1 MHTDVNLHVL
11 GRQPLHLGV
20 HLRALAILARP
31 WRQPAV
37 PSHLRAVQYSRRRPT
52 SLATVVAPID
62 GAPLALTSAQSP
74 TLVSALA
81 PGPTPASASTSTK
94 PPEAHVWELAEAH
107 GHGSR
112 RAAAQ
117 GRARVSARC
126 PRPSS
131 CSGHQPPLPPA
142 CLLLELRSAPA
153 VRLSRRCPPAPRAAQ
168 CADHSPALPSRC
180 LRPSSRSVVPQ
191 PSACIAA
198 NSLSCAEH
206 LATTSAYA
214 NTDTIFVLPS
224 RPPPPSP
231 DCTGSRHCRAS

>member
-1 MHTDVNLHVL
+1 MGAH
-11 GRQPLHLGV
+11 G
-20 HLRALAILARP
+20 
-31 WRQPAV
+31 
-37 PSHLRAVQYSRRRPT
+37 SSRK
-52 SLATVVAPID
+52 LM
-62 GAPLALTSAQSP
+62 GAHGSSWKLT
-74 TLVSALA
+74 
-81 PGPTPASASTSTK
+81 
-94 PPEAHVWELAEAH
+94 EAH
-107 GHGSR
+107 GSSWAPTDADGQPLKAE
-112 RAAAQ
+112 RAFP
-117 GRARVSARC
+117 ARC

-131 CSGHQPPLPPA
+131 CSIHRPPLPPA